1 MPPTGTLPLTKFQAA
16 IEVTAGTILA
26 ATRIQPM
33 AMGGLLTE
41 NIERAKPQEQRNS
54 YIRNFRSFQT
64 KRAVELTMTSSPT
77 YEDFPWFGK
86 GFLGVPTVS
95 PTGVTAYDW
104 IFTPTIS
111 SDDIKTVCW
120 EVGDDTQAYAVPYA
134 VGNKLELTLT
144 ADAAASFS
152 ASYLGQRASPVS
164 FTSSLSDRVTEDI
177 NGALFTASI
186 DSTTIGSTAVTN
198 VLDAKITID
207 NHYQQLWTGDGN
219 IYPGNA
225 YRSEPRSMQ
234 LEATL
239 LFNSTTEYLTFTAD
253 TTRKIRFQVL
263 GSAIAGSSPSK
274 VRTLTIDWYG
284 KWDTAPISDQNGI
297 HVVKFTGESHF
308 DQTASMDWKIT
319 VRNALA
325 TLP

>member
-16 IEVTAGTILA
+16 QEVTAGTILA

-41 NIERAKPQEQRNS
+41 NIERVKPQEQRNS
-54 YIRNFRSFQT
+54 YIRNFRSFQV
-64 KRAVELTMTSSPT
+64 KRSVELTMTSSPT
-77 YEDFPWFGK
+77 YEDLPWFGK
-86 GFLGVPTVS
+86 GFLAVPTVS

-104 IFTPTIS
+104 VFTPTIA
-111 SDDIKTVCW
+111 SDDLKTVCW
-120 EVGDDTQAYAVPYA
+120 EVGDDTQAYAVPYS
-134 VGNKLELTLT
+134 VGNKLELTLA
-144 ADAAASFS
+144 ADSPASFS
-152 ASYLGQRASPVS
+152 ASYLAQRASPIS

-177 NGALFTASI
+177 NGALFTATI
-186 DSTTIGSTAVTN
+186 DTTTIGSTAVTN
-198 VLDAKITID
+198 VLDAKFTID
-207 NHYQQLWTGDGN
+207 NHYQQLWVGDGN
-219 IYPGNA
+219 IYPGSA
-225 YRSEPRSMQ
+225 YRSEPRSVQ

-253 TTRKIRFQVL
+253 TGRKIRFQVL
-263 GSAIAGSSPSK
+263 GSAVAGSSPTK
-274 VRTLTIDWYG
+274 FRTLTIDWYG

-297 HVVKFTGESHF
+297 HVVKFTGESIY
-308 DQTASMDWKIT
+308 DATASMDWKIT